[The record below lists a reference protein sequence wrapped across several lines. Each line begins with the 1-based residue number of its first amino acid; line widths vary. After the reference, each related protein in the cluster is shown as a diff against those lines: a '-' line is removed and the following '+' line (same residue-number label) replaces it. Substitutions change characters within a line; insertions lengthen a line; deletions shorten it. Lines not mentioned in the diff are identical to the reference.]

1 MVIYGFMCNE
11 VNDVGSIF
19 DYNKSK
25 FKELIK
31 NTEIDPK
38 K

>member
-1 MVIYGFMCNE
+1 MLIYGFMCNKINE
-11 VNDVGSIF
+11 VGSIF
-19 DYNKSK
+19 HYNKSK
-25 FKELIK
+25 FNELMK